1 MKLNIK
7 QRTYKID
14 LKDPMIM
21 MFKADGFYKHDIEN
35 WYKYKESIYKL
46 KMTNYL
52 TTESGRKMVDS

>member
-21 MFKADGFYKHDIEN
+21 MFKAYRFYKHDIEN